1 VVPDGSGE
9 PFLAHPSNTREAVLR
24 ATYEVLCEHG
34 YDGVSMSRIAARAD
48 VSKSVLYHHYDG
60 KDDLL
65 QELFDA
71 TLAAF
76 LAGSLPP
83 DDGENDGFPRALS
96 VALSDP
102 FPGDTEESSSL
113 VTAAFL
119 GAYVALRAR
128 ASHDSQYRAT
138 VTRVETHL
146 RREFA
151 PNDGRDGH
159 DGHDGSD
166 PRMPGV
172 EWHLTLV
179 QGLFFRRA
187 TADDADLDA
196 VRAAFERHVENDSR
210 HET

>member
-1 VVPDGSGE
+1 VAPDDS
-9 PFLAHPSNTREAVLR
+9 FLARPSNTREAVLR
-24 ATYEVLCEHG
+24 ATYEVLCERG

-76 LAGSLPP
+76 LAGSLHP

-102 FPGDTEESSSL
+102 FPGETEESSSL

-119 GAYVALRAR
+119 GAYVALRTR
-128 ASHDSQYRAT
+128 ASHDPQYRAT
-138 VTRVETHL
+138 VTRGETHL

-151 PNDGRDGH
+151 PDDGRDGH
-159 DGHDGSD
+159 DGSD
-166 PRMPGV
+166 ARMPGV
-172 EWHLTLV
+172 EWHLTLA